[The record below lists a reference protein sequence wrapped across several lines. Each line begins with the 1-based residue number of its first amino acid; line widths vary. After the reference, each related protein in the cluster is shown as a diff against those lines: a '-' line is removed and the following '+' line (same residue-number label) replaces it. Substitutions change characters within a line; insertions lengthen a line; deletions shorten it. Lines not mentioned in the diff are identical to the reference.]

1 MQIYRI
7 KTGCLSRCDLIA
19 ITSGGADI
27 VSTITSGA
35 AGTGETATS
44 VVGNGGSSIV
54 SGVSTGAVGNSAHG
68 TPIGN
73 LHGNVWVLSTI
84 VGTVLAGAGAVM
96 L

>member
-1 MQIYRI
+1 MQICRI
-7 KTGCLSRCDLIA
+7 KTKCLSSCDLLA
-19 ITSGGADI
+19 ITSGGANI

-44 VVGNGGSSIV
+44 VVGNGGSSIA
-54 SGVSTGAVGNSAHG
+54 SGVSTGAVGNSAQSM
-68 TPIGN
+68 PIGN
-73 LHGNVWVLSTI
+73 LHGNVWVLSAI